1 MDSKDGLIRVM
12 IVDDHAIVRS
22 GLSAFLLAYPELKL
36 VGEAA
41 NGAKAIELC
50 PSFKP
55 DVILMDL
62 VMPVMDGIKATR
74 VIRERHPEIQV
85 IALTSF
91 QEEQYIRDALQAGAI
106 GYLLKDI
113 AAEELANAIRSAAQG
128 KPALSPEAARVLIQ
142 TNNQP
147 AKPGDDLTT
156 REREVLNLLVQGMSN
171 QEIAARLV
179 ISTGTVKF
187 HVSSILSKLGV
198 ASRTEAVSLTLKS
211 KIIHS

>member
-1 MDSKDGLIRVM
+1 MNSKDGLIRVM

-22 GLSAFLLAYPELKL
+22 GLSAFLLAFHDLKL
-36 VGEAA
+36 VGEAS
-41 NGAKAIELC
+41 NGFKAVEL
-50 PSFKP
+50 SATVKP

-74 VIRERHPEIQV
+74 AIKEHYPDIQI

-113 AAEELANAIRSAAQG
+113 AADDLANAIRNAAQG

-147 AKPGDDLTT
+147 VKPGDDLTA
-156 REREVLNLLVQGMSN
+156 REREVLHLLVQGLSN
-171 QEIAARLV
+171 QEIATNLV

-198 ASRTEAVSLTLKS
+198 TSRTEAVSLTLKS
-211 KIIHS
+211 KILN